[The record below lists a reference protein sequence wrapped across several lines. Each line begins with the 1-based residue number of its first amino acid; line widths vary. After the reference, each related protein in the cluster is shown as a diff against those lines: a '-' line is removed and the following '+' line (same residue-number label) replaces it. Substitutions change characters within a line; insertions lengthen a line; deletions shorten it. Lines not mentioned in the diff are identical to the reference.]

1 MPKLLLGSIS
11 ICLDGDP
18 RNESRIKTHQ
28 AQLRWLESMTLGDYE
43 YFRVE
48 QCYTP
53 EFRQAVSTTLLNF
66 TPLVFEKGLGPAAAR
81 NQLLKRLYDSDSDW
95 LVCLDDDR
103 DIYSH
108 YGANHFIEE
117 LTTNPAL
124 LKLAETG
131 VLINGV
137 CPARRPFKKDNTAFG
152 LIETHWNLRKACI
165 DGCLQV
171 CCIPNVVKYG
181 HKPIWFDETNDCMHG
196 KPPEDIQFEL
206 DWILA
211 KHQIATNLMMIVR
224 DIVPENYE
232 VSTVYATQALRK
244 AVMDTHPKAINDYIK
259 TATRNRITNLNDFNK
274 RKNGFEFMLVPRTI
288 PYQAVQ
294 SDYGKYKTIE
304 PSNS

>member
-1 MPKLLLGSIS
+1 MAKLLLGSIS
-11 ICLDGDP
+11 ICMEGDP

-28 AQLRWLESMTLGDYE
+28 AQLRWLESLKLTDYE
-43 YFRVE
+43 YYRVE
-48 QCYTP
+48 QRYTP
-53 EFRQAVSTTLLNF
+53 AFREAVATSLENF
-66 TPLVFEKGLGPAAAR
+66 TPLIFETGLGPAKAR
-81 NQLLKRLYDSDSDW
+81 NQLLQKLYSSDSDW
-95 LVCLDDDR
+95 LVCMDDDR

-117 LTTNPAL
+117 LNTNPYL
-124 LKLAETG
+124 IKLAARG

-137 CPARRPFKKDNTAFG
+137 CPARRPFKKDNTSFG
-152 LIETHWNLRKACI
+152 RIETHWNLRKACI
-165 DGCLQV
+165 DGCLQI
-171 CCIPNVVKYG
+171 CCIPNLVKYG

-232 VSTVYATQALRK
+232 VSTVYATQELRK
-244 AVMDTHPKAINDYIK
+244 EVMATHPKAINDYISLK
-259 TATRNRITNLNDFNK
+259 TRRRIRTLNQFNK
-274 RKNGFEFMLVPRTI
+274 DKNGFVAEAIPRQVP
-288 PYQAVQ
+288 YKAVQ
-294 SDYGKYKTIE
+294 SDYGKYKQLE